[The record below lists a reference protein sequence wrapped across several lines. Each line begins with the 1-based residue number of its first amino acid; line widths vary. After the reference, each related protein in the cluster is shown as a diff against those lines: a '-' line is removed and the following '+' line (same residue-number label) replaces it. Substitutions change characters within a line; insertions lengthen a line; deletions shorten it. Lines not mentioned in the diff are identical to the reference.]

1 MADHTAEETNM
12 LKSVLLLI
20 CMLNLVF
27 ASPAWS
33 LFRQK
38 PVYNPTLAIQG
49 ELTSAQIES
58 VIRQALIKQKWSIQS
73 MHPGS
78 IHARLR
84 VRSHTAD
91 IQVAYDDKF
100 IHIRY
105 LSSTNLLHK
114 EENGTQ
120 YVHRAYNNWVKKA
133 ETHIAKALSAAESQ
147 SPRVATAPAP
157 VQPMVAAANP
167 CSLAPSHS
175 PPSPAASAS
184 ERHGAYR
191 LTIHATPRD
200 SAIKIMNIKPKYY
213 PGITLPPG
221 RYWLRI
227 ESPGYIAKDEW
238 ITLRHQDMHHQV
250 VLSTLPTSYR
260 LTVHALPHDS
270 VIEFVD
276 RPFAYQPG
284 MALAP
289 GQYDILVTR
298 HGFRPVQRTLFVEA
312 ADLTINVE
320 LDPNSPVLARP
331 TPADPT
337 DVIPPILTI
346 ISHNTEQTTTISS
359 DVSRL
364 KIWGHATDPNGVT
377 EVLVNGSET
386 TLDANGRFTSEV
398 ALGFGHNSIIITAMD
413 THQNI
418 ARQTVTIHRPQGP
431 PTTASVAAVVSTAPA
446 VGNYHALVI
455 GNNQYQHLSSLQTAV
470 NDATKLANTLRSDYG
485 FEVTLLTDVGR
496 EQIVSS
502 LDRLRAQLTPADNLL
517 IYYAG
522 HGYLDKETGR
532 GYWLPV
538 DARRETQ
545 AQWIANTT
553 LSDTLKGMKAKHVM
567 VVADS
572 CYAGALVRAVS
583 VVALPSGP
591 SRAQHLAQL
600 AQKRSRTALVSGGLE
615 PVEDGFGG
623 DHSVFAKALLDALK
637 DNRGTIEGERL
648 FMQIQRPVMLEA
660 NQTPQYSD
668 IRFTGH
674 DGGDFLFVR
683 K

>member
-1 MADHTAEETNM
+1 MADYTAEETNM

-20 CMLNLVF
+20 CMFNLVF
-27 ASPAWS
+27 ASSAWS

-38 PVYNPTLAIQG
+38 PVYNPTIAIQG

-58 VIRQALIKQKWSIQS
+58 AIRQALIKQKWSIQS

-91 IQVAYDDKF
+91 IQISYDDKF
-100 IHIRY
+100 IHIQY
-105 LSSTNLLHK
+105 LSSINLLHK

-120 YVHRAYNNWVKKA
+120 YVHRAYNNWVKNA

-147 SPRVATAPAP
+147 SPHVATAPAP
-157 VQPMVAAANP
+157 VQPMVPAANP
-167 CSLAPSHS
+167 CSLSPSHS
-175 PPSPAASAS
+175 SPSPATSAS

-191 LTIHATPRD
+191 LTIHATPPESD
-200 SAIKIMNIKPKYY
+200 IKIMNIKPKYY
-213 PGITLPPG
+213 PGI
-221 RYWLRI
+221 
-227 ESPGYIAKDEW
+227 
-238 ITLRHQDMHHQV
+238 
-250 VLSTLPTSYR
+250 
-260 LTVHALPHDS
+260 
-270 VIEFVD
+270 
-276 RPFAYQPG
+276 
-284 MALAP
+284 ALAP
-289 GQYDILVTR
+289 GQYDILVTHR
-298 HGFRPVQRTLFVEA
+298 GFRPVQRTIFVED
-312 ADLTINVE
+312 ADLTITVE
-320 LDPNSPVLARP
+320 LDPIPPVLARP

-337 DVIPPILTI
+337 DVTPPILTI
-346 ISHNTEQTTTISS
+346 ISHHTEQTTTISS

-377 EVLVNGSET
+377 EVLVNGLET

-418 ARQTVTIHRPQGP
+418 ARQTVTIHRPQDP
-431 PTTASVAAVVSTAPA
+431 PTTASAAAVVSTAPA

-522 HGYLDKETGR
+522 HGYLDQETGR

-591 SRAQHLAQL
+591 SRAQHLDEL

-615 PVEDGFGG
+615 PVEDGLGG
-623 DHSVFAKALLDALK
+623 DHSVFAKALLDVLK

-668 IRFTGH
+668 IRFAGH
-674 DGGDFLFVR
+674 EGGDFLFIR